1 MVFSFNKIDLRDY
14 MKGIKLTAIAMAVA
28 ATSLT
33 SQTLAAATDNQV
45 KTIYHVYK
53 DTAFIGNIT
62 EAEKEQLD
70 SYLGK
75 KLTLAEKNFPAYEME
90 VDSDILFIPEQVFEV
105 NEENAAVLNQLK
117 DEIQIEAKTTALVID
132 GEKIQLSSK
141 EEAEQLLESF
151 QLQYMTAEELEQY
164 EENQDEEMQPL
175 TDIGSRITSIDWSK
189 EFEITESTAVPS
201 EILTV
206 EEAINLL
213 NTGVKEI
220 KAYAVQEGDVLGSIA
235 SDHQLTTDELLALNT
250 DLTEDTVL
258 QIGQEIN
265 VTVQQPLVEL
275 AVTREIYERQA
286 IAHETTVEKSD
297 TLNKGETEVK
307 QEGQDGEATIH
318 YTVTQQSGKQ
328 TAETIISKVVT
339 TEAVTE
345 IVLEGTKT
353 PSVGTGSLV
362 WPTVG
367 GYVSSEQGQRWG
379 KYHKGIDIA
388 RPSNLS
394 IKAADN
400 GVVVEAGYNSGGYGN
415 KVVINHNNGMKTVYA
430 HMDSIS
436 VEVGQVV
443 EAGTTIGVMGS
454 TGNSTGVHL
463 HFEVYKNG
471 SLVNPL
477 DYL

>member
-1 MVFSFNKIDLRDY
+1 MFSFNKIDLRDY

-75 KLTLAEKNFPAYEME
+75 KLTLAEKDFPAYEME

-189 EFEITESTAVPS
+189 EFEIAESTAVPS
-201 EILTV
+201 DILTV

-220 KAYAVQEGDVLGSIA
+220 KSYAVQEGDVLGSIA

-250 DLTEDTVL
+250 DLSEDTVL

-265 VTVQQPLVEL
+265 VTVQQPIVEL

-286 IAHETTVEKSD
+286 IAHETTVEKTD

-307 QEGQDGEATIH
+307 QEGQDGETTVH
-318 YTVTQQSGKQ
+318 YTVTQQNGKQ
-328 TAETIISKVVT
+328 TAEKVISKVVT
-339 TEAVTE
+339 KEAVTE

-400 GVVVEAGYNSGGYGN
+400 GVVVEAGYNNGGYGN